1 MVNRYSVDPYLR
13 FVAPFYVGKDAAH
26 DFRHIRRIVGRL
38 AALAEGFSPAPRSD
52 VLYFLASFHGLV
64 HDITSSSDF
73 SGQAQE
79 FLSQL
84 GWSEQEVGDG
94 FRRLQRHL
102 KSPVT
107 VEEQIVH
114 DANYVELLGAFG
126 IAKAFTKG
134 GAEGQSYEE
143 TADIFE
149 HQFLDA
155 VEFKTPVGQQ
165 MAAEKLAYTKG
176 FLARLRAEL

>member
-1 MVNRYSVDPYLR
+1 MDRYFVDTYLE
-13 FVAPFYVGKDAAH
+13 FVEPFYIDKDSAH
-26 DFRHIRRIVGRL
+26 DFRHIERIVGRL
-38 AALAEGFSPAPRSD
+38 AILSEGIMPAPHAD
-52 VLYFLASFHGLV
+52 VLYFLASFHGLAYHLASSAEFSNRV
-64 HDITSSSDF
+64 HD
-73 SGQAQE
+73 
-79 FLSQL
+79 FLNHL
-84 GWSEQEVGDG
+84 GWSEHEVGDG
-94 FRRLQRHL
+94 FQRLERHL
-102 KSPVT
+102 RSPLT

-114 DANYVELLGAFG
+114 DANYVELFGAFG

-155 VEFKTPVGQQ
+155 VEFKTPVGQRV
-165 MAAEKLAYTKG
+165 ATEKRAYTKE